1 MFAQTFERPA
11 VQGAQW
17 PQAISGA
24 RPTWVPGAG
33 ASIPGRRSAPSFH
46 ARGDL
51 VAEDHA
57 GGDAVRL
64 LSSDDA

>member
-1 MFAQTFERPA
+1 MFAQTLERPA
-11 VQGAQW
+11 VQGTQW
-17 PQAISGA
+17 PQVISGA

-46 ARGDL
+46 L